1 MTQLYAKPALS
12 SPIATRALLHA
23 VSLSSEACLTLD
35 FFCNNASKPACTCW
49 CRKVDIEAQ
58 IERAQKYARVDE
70 GPADVPQGGELQRD
84 EADGQP
90 LKIALTTAAPD
101 RAQGKPPIAPKLSSA
116 FSSDA
121 R

>member
-1 MTQLYAKPALS
+1 M
-12 SPIATRALLHA
+12 
-23 VSLSSEACLTLD
+23 
-35 FFCNNASKPACTCW
+35 
-49 CRKVDIEAQ
+49 CRKADIEAQ

-70 GPADVPQGGELQRD
+70 GPADMLQGGELQRD

-90 LKIALTTAAPD
+90 LKIALTTAAPE
-101 RAQGKPPIAPKLSSA
+101 RAHGKPPIAPKLSSA